1 MGMSMKSLVTRLKP
15 YLRWVILGGTL
26 FFIVKTLK
34 DHWREVT
41 EIQLT
46 PDARYLLPLAFGV
59 TLAAHVWSGW
69 VWHWILEL
77 FNQPLG
83 GRWSTPVYLKTNVA
97 KYLPGNVWHF
107 FGRVRALQK
116 TGTPTGIAVLCVVM
130 EPLLM
135 AVAALILACLGGG
148 QMVGVYSLW
157 LQVGVA
163 CVALSVVH
171 PRIFNPILQ
180 RLGRAKA
187 KAQSLTFT
195 GSSTGLLRAYPL
207 RPLLGEIGFVL
218 LRSLGFIAIVAALQP
233 VTTVSAFSSLVAAF
247 GLAWLLGLVVPGA
260 PGGIGVFEATAIPLL
275 SGQFPVAV
283 VLSSVAIYRLVSVL
297 AEVIAA
303 GGVWLGEKCVDSIK
317 NF

>member
-1 MGMSMKSLVTRLKP
+1 
-15 YLRWVILGGTL
+15 
-26 FFIVKTLK
+26 
-34 DHWREVT
+34 
-41 EIQLT
+41 
-46 PDARYLLPLAFGV
+46 
-59 TLAAHVWSGW
+59 
-69 VWHWILEL
+69 
-77 FNQPLG
+77 
-83 GRWSTPVYLKTNVA
+83 
-97 KYLPGNVWHF
+97 
-107 FGRVRALQK
+107 
-116 TGTPTGIAVLCVVM
+116 
-130 EPLLM
+130 
-135 AVAALILACLGGG
+135 
-148 QMVGVYSLW
+148 
-157 LQVGVA
+157 
-163 CVALSVVH
+163 
-171 PRIFNPILQ
+171 FNPILQ